1 MSFPQA
7 ERERRISEALAAH
20 DPAQQAT
27 TEVPWRGG
35 KQLLAVVELDLEAT
49 VLNPRS
55 HRIRSQLESDP
66 RANIV
71 NDKPFSED
79 AQETVRDILRQS
91 ENYDDL
97 KRNIDEDGQQTP
109 GLVTASGLLV
119 NANRR
124 AVALGDLGREYIT
137 VAVLPADASDGEIS
151 VLELSLQM
159 QEDFR
164 VDYSYTNRLL
174 FVAELI
180 KEQNKAA
187 RDVARALNLASSS
200 QPAALKRGT
209 AQVEQDLRVLSM
221 IRQVQRRSDDQI
233 PLTDF
238 DEQEVALEELD
249 NRYRELQA
257 SNPKHAEQL
266 FELRLLGVLTMV
278 PYRDIRLLEADAI
291 ERQVIPLMSEDE
303 LLGDSVVALSHSSAR
318 EDGRDDPAGLELLEE
333 GALAGTPVVTPLVDL
348 LASSRAE
355 DEVELPLADGS
366 RTVARDSLV
375 EAVKDVLRSAAQER
389 RNNRRVEDRLHAP
402 TNMVLEAERKL
413 REAREALADV
423 VEEPAFDV
431 ERLREALE
439 GAREQIRELA
449 RAAGEDPD

>member
-7 ERERRISEALAAH
+7 VREQRISEALAAH

-27 TEVPWRGG
+27 TEVPWRDG

-55 HRIRSQLESDP
+55 HRIRSQLESDQ
-66 RANIV
+66 RASIV
-71 NDKPFSED
+71 NDEPFSED
-79 AQETVRDILRQS
+79 AQETIRDILRQS
-91 ENYDDL
+91 ENYEDL
-97 KRNIDEDGQQTP
+97 KRNIEEDGQQTP

-124 AVALGDLGREYIT
+124 AVAIGDLGRGYIT
-137 VAVLPADASDGEIS
+137 AAVLPADASDGEIS

-221 IRQVQRRSDDQI
+221 IRQVQRRSDNKI

-257 SNPKHAEQL
+257 SNPEHAEQL

-303 LLGDSVVALSHSSAR
+303 LLGDSVVALSQSGTR
-318 EDGRDDPAGLELLEE
+318 EDGENDPAGLELLKDT
-333 GALAGTPVVTPLVDL
+333 ALTVTPVVTPLVDL
-348 LASSRAE
+348 LASSREE
-355 DEVELPLADGS
+355 DQVDLPLSDGS

-423 VEEPAFDV
+423 VEEPTFNV

-439 GAREQIRELA
+439 RAREQIRELA